1 MSPTGHSFC
10 VQRWPCCGGR
20 DCAKFGI
27 LGPELL
33 YEIKRRLCY
42 ELSLSQTG
50 LGPSER
56 VVHLV

>member
-1 MSPTGHSFC
+1 M
-10 VQRWPCCGGR
+10 
-20 DCAKFGI
+20 KFGI

-33 YEIKRRLCY
+33 YEIKKRL
-42 ELSLSQTG
+42 SSSQTA